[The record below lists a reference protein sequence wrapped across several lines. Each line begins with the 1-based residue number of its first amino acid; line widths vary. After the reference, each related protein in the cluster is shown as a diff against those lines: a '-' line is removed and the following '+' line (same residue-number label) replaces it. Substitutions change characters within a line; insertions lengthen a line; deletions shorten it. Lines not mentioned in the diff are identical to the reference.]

1 MSSDLLRTVEE
12 HKGMREVAIIGVGST
27 VMGKFPEMLPYEL
40 GAKAARAAIQDSGI
54 SPKDLQFA
62 YCANLY
68 GGMVIGQAALG
79 EIGST
84 DIELTNIENACTGG
98 ATAIRKAWWDIASG
112 LYDVGIAIGV
122 ESITTSYM
130 AGKLITPAR
139 GDITGELGMNMVAR
153 FALTQRRYMDTFN
166 VSLEQ
171 IAKVSVKNHHNGCM
185 NPYSQYKKEFTIE
198 EVVNSRPIC
207 EPITLLQCCPST
219 DGAAAAVLV
228 PLDLAAKYTSQPV
241 TIAASV
247 LKSGDYSFHWEDIT
261 FSDMTFK
268 CANSAYEMAGL
279 GPEDVDVCELHDA
292 FAVNELQHYVELG
305 FCKRGEE
312 VGLLEDGATSLG
324 GRIPVNT
331 SGGLLSKGHPVSA
344 SGVAQIAELVW
355 QLRGQAG
362 DRQVANARVGLAH
375 VIGGE
380 VTGLESGAVAVHILK
395 T

>member
-1 MSSDLLRTVEE
+1 
-12 HKGMREVAIIGVGST
+12 MREVAVIGVGST

-40 GAKAARAAIQDSGI
+40 GAKAARAAVQDAGI

-79 EIGST
+79 EIGIT

-112 LYDVGIAIGV
+112 LYDIGIAIGV

-247 LKSGDYSFHWEDIT
+247 LKSGDYSFHWEDMT

-292 FAVNELQHYVELG
+292 FAVNELQHYAELG

-312 VGLLEDGATSLG
+312 VGLLEDDATSLG

>member
-1 MSSDLLRTVEE
+1 
-12 HKGMREVAIIGVGST
+12 MREVAVIGVGST

-40 GAKAARAAIQDSGI
+40 GAQAARAAIQDAGI

-79 EIGST
+79 EIGTT

-98 ATAIRKAWWDIASG
+98 ATALRKAWWDIASG
-112 LYDVGIAIGV
+112 LYDIGIAIGV

-228 PLDLAAKYTSQPV
+228 SLDLAAKYTSQPV
-241 TIAASV
+241 AIAASV
-247 LKSGDYSFHWEDIT
+247 LKSGDYSFHWEDMT

-312 VGLLEDGATSLG
+312 VGLLENGATSLG

-362 DRQVANARVGLAH
+362 ERQVANARVGLAH